1 MTYGSKTSVKLSRTT
16 KDKLRKK
23 LKDRN
28 SLARKRKL
36 LGTEAPKTMGTS
48 YTNDD

>member
-1 MTYGSKTSVKLSRTT
+1 MNKKTVKLTRTA

-23 LKDRN
+23 LQARN

-48 YTNDD
+48 YTDDE